1 MASPKTKSEDKAASA
16 PAWHPNFRNYEQL
29 PDLKAVRTTFFI
41 NGVAVLVALGALL
54 YFVYQEFQVSTLRAQ
69 IAEWESQV
77 ERDRVASGQAVAA
90 FRKFQAA
97 EKQVKEATDLMVK
110 RHDLSTFLLHL
121 GETLP
126 DEIAVTALD
135 LRSTRI
141 ALTATVR
148 GAPELASGLASQYVS
163 QLAGDP
169 VIGPLFSSVTMSGLA
184 RDAESGRITI
194 EITLTYAPSPKS

>member
-1 MASPKTKSEDKAASA
+1 MAPPNTKSENKAASA
-16 PAWHPNFRNYEQL
+16 FAWHPNFRNYQQL
-29 PDLKAVRTTFFI
+29 PDLKVVRTTFFI
-41 NGVAVLVALGALL
+41 NGVTVLVAVAALL
-54 YFVYQEFQVSTLRAQ
+54 YFVYQEFQISTLGAQ
-69 IAEWESQV
+69 IEAEASQV
-77 ERDRVASGQAVAA
+77 KRDQIASGQAIAA

-126 DEIAVTALD
+126 EEIALTALD
-135 LRSTRI
+135 LRPTRI

-148 GAPELASGLASQYVS
+148 GAPELASGLASQYVN
-163 QLAGDP
+163 QLAEDP

-184 RDAESGRITI
+184 REALSGRITI